1 MEYNLINSI
10 AESAKN
16 GKTAMINNGN
26 IISYKELK
34 DKIDRACLY
43 MKEETGIK
51 ERSLVL
57 LVTPRCVEQIELM
70 LTFFSLNIAYCNIDF
85 NEKKTR
91 IGHIISNSRPQYI
104 ITTAEKAKEFDLEN
118 YFVCGRYDALN
129 IYCCKEESPL
139 FDEDVSYVL
148 YTSGTT
154 GVPKG
159 VVIGKEAAYNF
170 IFSIKEIMIS
180 EDNGKIM
187 LNTAFNFDI
196 SFLES
201 IASFYYGLTVV
212 FMDMHLQ
219 NNPKK
224 IASFIDEYSIDIVQ
238 MTPSLLTNIYIYFRG
253 NCAIFNKVKRLLV
266 GGEKFPEN
274 MYENLKKIS
283 DLSIYNMYGPAE
295 ATVWATFKKLDDGE
309 INIGKALPGY
319 NVFVVNDE
327 NVIVKN
333 EIGEICIS
341 GKSVAIGYL
350 NDKEMTE
357 SHFCKDISGYSPKMY
372 RTGDLGIQHDNG
384 EISYIGRKDTQV
396 KFRGYRIEL
405 GEIETAV
412 KNYRLVEDA
421 VVIMKTDKKTN
432 LKTLI
437 CFYMS
442 NTEID
447 IKDINLFLSKMIPQ
461 YMIPQKYVRLDKFPL
476 KLNGKID
483 RNSLMNI

>member
-238 MTPSLLTNIYIYFRG
+238 MTPSLLTNIYIFQR
-253 NCAIFNKVKRLLV
+253 
-266 GGEKFPEN
+266 
-274 MYENLKKIS
+274 
-283 DLSIYNMYGPAE
+283 
-295 ATVWATFKKLDDGE
+295 KLR
-309 INIGKALPGY
+309 
-319 NVFVVNDE
+319 
-327 NVIVKN
+327 
-333 EIGEICIS
+333 
-341 GKSVAIGYL
+341 YL
-350 NDKEMTE
+350 
-357 SHFCKDISGYSPKMY
+357 
-372 RTGDLGIQHDNG
+372 
-384 EISYIGRKDTQV
+384 
-396 KFRGYRIEL
+396 
-405 GEIETAV
+405 
-412 KNYRLVEDA
+412 
-421 VVIMKTDKKTN
+421 
-432 LKTLI
+432 
-437 CFYMS
+437 
-442 NTEID
+442 
-447 IKDINLFLSKMIPQ
+447 
-461 YMIPQKYVRLDKFPL
+461 
-476 KLNGKID
+476 
-483 RNSLMNI
+483 

>member
-1 MEYNLINSI
+1 
-10 AESAKN
+10 
-16 GKTAMINNGN
+16 MINNGN

-283 DLSIYNMYGPAE
+283 DLSIYNMYGPTE

-461 YMIPQKYVRLDKFPL
+461 YMIPQKL
-476 KLNGKID
+476 
-483 RNSLMNI
+483 SLIHI